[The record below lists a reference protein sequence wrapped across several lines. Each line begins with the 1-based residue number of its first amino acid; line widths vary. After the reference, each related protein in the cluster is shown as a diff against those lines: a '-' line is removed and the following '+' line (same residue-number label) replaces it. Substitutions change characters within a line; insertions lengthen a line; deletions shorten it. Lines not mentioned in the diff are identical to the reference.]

1 MKDPISEAYNRLWTA
16 RIHDKQTYG
25 TVEENEKIRELIYCG
40 AYKDAVKMLGRIKG
54 GRGYGKKKREEM
66 IALIRPLYAP
76 RIVKVH
82 LGSIYTLPDGR
93 SSIAE
98 GIEKFRAEHPEC
110 EQFYGD
116 MRRDKTP
123 CKTVYRLYVYD
134 PKTKI
139 NTYKYIFIERI

>member
-16 RIHDKQTYG
+16 RIHNKHTYG
-25 TVEENEKIRELIYCG
+25 TLEENEKIRELIYCG
-40 AYKDAVKMLGRIKG
+40 AYKDAVRTLSRIKG

-98 GIEKFRAEHPEC
+98 GIAKFRAEHPEC

-123 CKTVYRLYVYD
+123 CKTVYRLYVYN
-134 PKTKI
+134 PETKI
-139 NTYKYIFIERI
+139 NTYKYVFIERI

>member
-1 MKDPISEAYNRLWTA
+1 MKDPIDQAYTRLLNA
-16 RIHDKQTYG
+16 RNYNKQTYG
-25 TVEENEKIRELIYCG
+25 TMEENNEIKELIYCG
-40 AYKDAVKMLGRIKG
+40 AYQAAVRKLSRIKG
-54 GRGYGKKKREEM
+54 GRGYGKKKRKEM
-66 IALIRPLYAP
+66 IDLLRPLYAP

-93 SSIAE
+93 SSIEE

-139 NTYKYIFIERI
+139 NTYKYVFIERI

>member
-16 RIHDKQTYG
+16 RIHNKQTYG
-25 TVEENEKIRELIYCG
+25 TLEENEKIRELIYCG
-40 AYKDAVKMLGRIKG
+40 AYKDAVRTLKRIKG

-93 SSIAE
+93 LSIAE

-116 MRRDKTP
+116 MRRDKMP
-123 CKTVYRLYVYD
+123 CKTIYRLYVYD

-139 NTYKYIFIERI
+139 NTYKYVFIERI